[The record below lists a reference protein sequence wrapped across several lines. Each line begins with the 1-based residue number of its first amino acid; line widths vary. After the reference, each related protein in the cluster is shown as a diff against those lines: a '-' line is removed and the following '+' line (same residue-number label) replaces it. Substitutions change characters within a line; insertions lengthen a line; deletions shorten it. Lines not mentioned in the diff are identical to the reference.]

1 MKILAVDDEKDILH
15 LIKRALSGQYQVD
28 TVLFPIESIPVD
40 LAEYSL
46 IIMDVMMPGENGY
59 TIVEKIRDK
68 VDCPILFLSAKALEE
83 DVIYGLSIGADDY
96 IRKPF
101 SVPELRARIDAHIRR
116 QARKTKHLLGDSCV
130 VLNMDECQLLIHDE
144 PVPLTKSEYDIV
156 LLFMRNKGQVFSKS
170 QIYDAIYG
178 YEKEGDESA
187 IPEHIKNIRKKLQ
200 EKGIEPIETVWGIG
214 YKWKKEI

>member
-59 TIVEKIRDK
+59 TIVEKIRDN

-83 DVIYGLSIGADDY
+83 DVI
-96 IRKPF
+96 
-101 SVPELRARIDAHIRR
+101 
-116 QARKTKHLLGDSCV
+116 
-130 VLNMDECQLLIHDE
+130 
-144 PVPLTKSEYDIV
+144 
-156 LLFMRNKGQVFSKS
+156 
-170 QIYDAIYG
+170 
-178 YEKEGDESA
+178 
-187 IPEHIKNIRKKLQ
+187 
-200 EKGIEPIETVWGIG
+200 
-214 YKWKKEI
+214 